1 MPYSCYLFLLVIFQL
16 LRDHKILAYFIQ
28 KLMDTQS
35 FKNALF
41 QIYSNKYNIFI
52 SNKPKLQLHIHTT
65 SNNFIFSRKK
75 HSSNFLLFIHVFD
88 KKSIDL
94 HQGYILTSK
103 SLSLVEWSLK
113 IYNIVDCYYWRDFK
127 TPRNDKEKKLVA
139 FKLM

>member
-41 QIYSNKYNIFI
+41 QIYNNKYNIFI

-88 KKSIDL
+88 KKSTDL

>member
-1 MPYSCYLFLLVIFQL
+1 MPYSCYQFLLVIFQL

-52 SNKPKLQLHIHTT
+52 SNKPKLQLHI
-65 SNNFIFSRKK
+65 
-75 HSSNFLLFIHVFD
+75 LLVIILFFPE
-88 KKSIDL
+88 KSIPLTFYCSYMYLTRNQFDL

-103 SLSLVEWSLK
+103 SLNLVEWSLK